1 MEKEVL
7 SKHRKALMLFGIFHL
22 MHGMGGAVSK
32 YEQDYPNVTFVISEL
47 GVFDTELLRLSTSPF
62 ASWPIPSLARAKGT
76 WLGALELAHFLPP
89 PITMDKEC
97 NFHNEFP
104 KEAQKQMENLVDSFL
119 YLGPQDLRL
128 SEQIP
133 ADIVLDDA

>member
-76 WLGALELAHFLPP
+76 WLGALELGPFPPAADHDGQRVQLP
-89 PITMDKEC
+89 
-97 NFHNEFP
+97 
-104 KEAQKQMENLVDSFL
+104 Q
-119 YLGPQDLRL
+119 
-128 SEQIP
+128 
-133 ADIVLDDA
+133 